1 MMLYL
6 TPSIIQSLA
15 LKLYS
20 AVPHSMAD
28 ERTVSVITW
37 MNPALRN
44 LEKVNTI
51 FSFAQIRG
59 WYRDEAKQKALSDGT
74 AKVCLLYQLL
84 KFSEFGLDSSCCP
97 TVPRNQIL
105 QHRAGNSLRRRRR
118 RRQDGAR

>member
-59 WYRDEAKQKALSDGT
+59 WYRDQAKQGVSS
-74 AKVCLLYQLL
+74 L
-84 KFSEFGLDSSCCP
+84 KIFDTGSESEL
-97 TVPRNQIL
+97 TV
-105 QHRAGNSLRRRRR
+105 AGRSLPY
-118 RRQDGAR
+118 